1 MDNNLNKKFQKE
13 PAKYTKYNKLKSDL
27 DFNKLVVY
35 EPKSNYNINNFK
47 SGKISVKPSV
57 SERIVTLSSEVCC
70 QVRKFICLNKEL
82 QLYNKIDYNSTKNY
96 KIKDMSKNDEMLRKA
111 LLDQRDE
118 EEYYYIFKPDI
129 DFLHNEFKS
138 AQVNLNLKE
147 GEIEKFSDGYIY
159 YEIIIKYIILFN
171 TIPAPS
177 KIELME
183 ECIKSCIK
191 EVRYYCNKKMF
202 QKAIKWANDTRAKLF
217 QSESNVLTK
226 NIKETSKTLLDKI
239 LLAYKP
245 NLMNKCFALIELEP
259 VVQKSKSE
267 ITDKDINLAK
277 EKDYSEAIKTIDEFR
292 LVYTTI
298 NDDYLKMT
306 LRKVN
311 CLLKLR
317 NFEVAKNELE
327 LLQKNKEKF
336 SKNIVGE
343 IESATTKLNN
353 EMKSVEKDK
362 VNKDDL
368 FKKNFKKN
376 MFSNKED
383 IDIYKWYPVTKDLN
397 EDPELEKDTIF
408 FAFN

>member
-1 MDNNLNKKFQKE
+1 
-13 PAKYTKYNKLKSDL
+13 
-27 DFNKLVVY
+27 
-35 EPKSNYNINNFK
+35 
-47 SGKISVKPSV
+47 
-57 SERIVTLSSEVCC
+57 
-70 QVRKFICLNKEL
+70 
-82 QLYNKIDYNSTKNY
+82 
-96 KIKDMSKNDEMLRKA
+96 
-111 LLDQRDE
+111 
-118 EEYYYIFKPDI
+118 
-129 DFLHNEFKS
+129 
-138 AQVNLNLKE
+138 
-147 GEIEKFSDGYIY
+147 
-159 YEIIIKYIILFN
+159 
-171 TIPAPS
+171 
-177 KIELME
+177 
-183 ECIKSCIK
+183 
-191 EVRYYCNKKMF
+191 MF